1 MKTCPACGAQNP
13 DTSIF
18 CNACGARLDAA
29 GPAPN
34 PGPRYQNPDDG
45 YPYGQGPAY
54 GGQQGYGG
62 MVVPRSIV
70 LAIILTLI
78 TCGIYGIYWMCKVND
93 ELNLLA
99 GNDRG
104 TSGGMVVVFNI
115 ITCGIYGIYWA
126 YKMGQNCACL
136 NGDSSGSI
144 LYLLLALFG
153 FQIINLALFQ
163 DMINKCA

>member
-13 DTSIF
+13 DNAAF

-29 GPAPN
+29 GQAPG

-78 TCGIYGIYWMCKVND
+78 TCGLYGLYWMCKVND
-93 ELNLLA
+93 ELNLLS

-104 TSGGMVVVFNI
+104 TSGSLVVVFEI

-126 YKMGQNCACL
+126 YKMGQNCAYL

>member
-13 DTSIF
+13 DTATF

-45 YPYGQGPAY
+45 HPYGQGPAY

-62 MVVPRSIV
+62 MVIPRSIV

-78 TCGIYGIYWMCKVND
+78 TCGLYGLYWMCKVND

-104 TSGGMVVVFNI
+104 TSGGMVVVFEI